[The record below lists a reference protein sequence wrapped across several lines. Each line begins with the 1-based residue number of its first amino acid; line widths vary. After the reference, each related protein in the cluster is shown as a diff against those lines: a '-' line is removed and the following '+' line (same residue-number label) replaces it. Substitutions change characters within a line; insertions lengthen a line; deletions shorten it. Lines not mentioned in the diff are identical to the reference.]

1 MILIVTLPSC
11 IGAIGSKIRG
21 ITHPPTYGTVLA
33 EVLVGDYSEI
43 TVDVADTLIAR
54 YRPEELIVLE
64 YHVTESLLTNLSA
77 HQRAQYYLRSFGLS
91 LFIDGNSVSGDNIH
105 VFSRE
110 GTTAFSREVDRS
122 TKKYQAVVNRE
133 LRLIPP
139 VTIDLH
145 AVRSGP
151 ILDYEVDVVPVIEL
165 SGDPLRLR
173 IALVEDPVFIPQTS
187 GDSLVN
193 RMVVREMIGA
203 ENGFE
208 VVFESNRFH
217 IAGQID
223 IRQIEARIHDFLS
236 RRVNLNPDTIDDPSY
251 LRSLMAALQQY
262 SRIDPERIRLVAF
275 VQRETDRAV
284 LQAAVIDL
292 RP

>member
-1 MILIVTLPSC
+1 MVLIVTLPSC
-11 IGAIGSKIRG
+11 IGAIGSKIRD

-33 EVLVGDYSEI
+33 EVLVGDFSEI

-54 YRPEELIVLE
+54 YRPDELVVLE
-64 YHVTESLLTNLSA
+64 YHVTQSILTNLSA
-77 HQRAQYYLRSFGLS
+77 QQRARYYQRSFGLS
-91 LFIDGNSVSGDNIH
+91 LFIDGNSVPGDNIH

-110 GTTAFSREVDRS
+110 GTNAFSREVDRS
-122 TKKYQAVVNRE
+122 IKNYQDEVDRE

-139 VTIDLH
+139 VTIDLR
-145 AVRSGP
+145 VERSGP

-173 IALVEDPVFIPQTS
+173 IALVEDPVDVELTS
-187 GDSLVN
+187 DGTLVN

-208 VVFESNRFH
+208 VVFESDRFH
-217 IAGQID
+217 IAGQVD

-236 RRVNLNPDTIDDPSY
+236 RRVNLDPDTIDDPTY
-251 LRSLMAALQQY
+251 RRSMLEEYRRY

-275 VQRETDRAV
+275 VQRENDRAV
-284 LQAAVIDL
+284 LQAAVFDL